1 MYCKIYTEEQE
12 NNEWENV
19 MEQYVVTISRQFGSM
34 GRTIAEKMSEK
45 LGVDYL
51 DRDIVQSTARRMKK
65 SIPIISKEEEKVKT
79 FFLRKKY
86 PFNLGIYNITD
97 EIFYVQK
104 NIIRDRAARG
114 SCIIVGR
121 CADSILRDYK
131 NHLNVYIYAPY
142 EARLKNCVNELQMD
156 EKTAVKMI
164 KEVDSA
170 RLNYQKKYCP
180 EVKTVFDHKD
190 IMIDSSKFG
199 IEGTADILSQIVM
212 ERWKK

>member
-1 MYCKIYTEEQE
+1 
-12 NNEWENV
+12 

-86 PFNLGIYNITD
+86 PFNLGIYSITD

-114 SCIIVGR
+114 
-121 CADSILRDYK
+121 
-131 NHLNVYIYAPY
+131 
-142 EARLKNCVNELQMD
+142 
-156 EKTAVKMI
+156 
-164 KEVDSA
+164 
-170 RLNYQKKYCP
+170 
-180 EVKTVFDHKD
+180 
-190 IMIDSSKFG
+190 
-199 IEGTADILSQIVM
+199 
-212 ERWKK
+212 